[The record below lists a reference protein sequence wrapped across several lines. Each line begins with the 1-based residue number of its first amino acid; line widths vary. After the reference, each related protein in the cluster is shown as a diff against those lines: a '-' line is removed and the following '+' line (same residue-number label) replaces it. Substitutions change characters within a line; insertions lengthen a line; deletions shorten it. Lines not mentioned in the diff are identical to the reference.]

1 MECISVRKGS
11 IAEPPPGKRVTKISF
26 VYDENGNISQIQFYM
41 DSQLL
46 FILYLRYDASGN
58 LVGISREEVG

>member
-1 MECISVRKGS
+1 MECISVREGS

-58 LVGISREEVG
+58 LIGISREEVG